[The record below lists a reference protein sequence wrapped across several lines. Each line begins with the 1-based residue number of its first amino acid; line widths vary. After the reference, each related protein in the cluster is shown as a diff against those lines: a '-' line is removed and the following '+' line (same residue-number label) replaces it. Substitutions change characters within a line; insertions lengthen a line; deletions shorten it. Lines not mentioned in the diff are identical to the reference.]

1 MDLDWQSCT
10 RLLQTITSN
19 LLIKQGKQLHLLL
32 LKRGMFPFPITLAN
46 CLLQMYFRCGYLD
59 DARKLFDEM
68 PQRNYFTW
76 NSMIEVYVRSRNEH
90 ESLRLF
96 YAMPGKNSFSWNMI
110 ISLFVRTGKL
120 NLARKFLDQMPV
132 KNGVAW
138 NSMIHGYAEN
148 GQSLQAL
155 SLFKDMKSQPCHL
168 DVYVLA
174 TVFGACADLL
184 ALKLGKAIHAFIV
197 VNGVKF
203 DPALGSSIVNMY
215 GKCGDLD
222 YASLVLHSLPYP
234 DDFSLSSLI
243 SAYSYNGRVT
253 DAKRIFHMKKNPC
266 VALWNSLMS
275 GHIVNNMALEALE
288 IYGEMRRHGTRENI
302 STIVSVLS
310 ACDCLGVID
319 YGTQM
324 HAHACK
330 FGMTHDLIVASVLV
344 DTYSKCGR
352 PQSACELFN
361 ELNTYD
367 TILLNSMITA
377 YCSCGRIKDAK
388 ELFQSIPSKTLI
400 SWNSMI
406 SGLSQNGY
414 STEALSCFHELNTKG
429 FRIDSFSLAS
439 VISACGTI
447 SSLEFGEQL
456 FARAI
461 VIGLESDKIVSTSVI
476 DLYCKCGLVDNGR
489 KIFSQVIHFDQA
501 FWNSML
507 MGYAT
512 NGYGIEALELFND
525 MRQSGLMPTAIT
537 FTAVLSACDHCG
549 LFEEGLKWFHS
560 MKHTYSIDPGI
571 EHYSCMVDLFSRVG
585 RVEEAINF
593 LTSMPFNADVSMWSS
608 VLRGCLARGDTNLG
622 KKVAEKI
629 SMIDPK
635 NADAHVQLSNIFAT
649 SGDWAGSE
657 QVRKLIIDERMQ
669 KIPGRSWVDARG
681 NPIGYVLG
689 ISKSTC
695 L

>member
-1 MDLDWQSCT
+1 MDLDLQSCA
-10 RLLQTITSN
+10 RLLQTINSN
-19 LLIKQGKQLHLLL
+19 VLIKQGKQLHPLF
-32 LKRGMFPFPITLAN
+32 LKRGMLPYSITLVN
-46 CLLQMYFRCGYLD
+46 RLLQMYCKCGYLD

-76 NSMIEVYVRSRNEH
+76 NSLIEGYAKSRNEQECLH
-90 ESLRLF
+90 LF
-96 YAMPGKNSFSWNMI
+96 NAMPCKNSFSWNMI
-110 ISLFVRTGKL
+110 ISLFVNQGKL
-120 NLARKFLDQMPV
+120 NLARKYLDDMPL

-148 GQSLQAL
+148 GQCLKAV
-155 SLFKDMKSQPCHL
+155 SLFKDMKSRSCHL

-174 TVFGACADLL
+174 TVFGACTDLL
-184 ALKLGKAIHAFIV
+184 ALKLGKIIHACIIV
-197 VNGVKF
+197 DGVKL
-203 DPALGSSIVNMY
+203 DPVLGSSIVNMY

-222 YASLVLHSLPYP
+222 YARLVLHSLPYP

-243 SAYSYNGRVT
+243 SAYSNSGRVNE
-253 DAKRIFHMKKNPC
+253 AKIVFSMKDNPC
-266 VALWNSLMS
+266 VALWNSLIS
-275 GHIVNNMALEALE
+275 GHIANNMAMEALV
-288 IYGEMRRHGTRENI
+288 IFGEMRRHGTREDI
-302 STIVSVLS
+302 STIASVLS
-310 ACDCLGVID
+310 ACDYLGVVD

-330 FGMTHDLIVASVLV
+330 FGVSHDLIVASVLV

-352 PQSACELFN
+352 PHSACELFS

-367 TILLNSMITA
+367 TILLNSMITV
-377 YCSCGRIKDAK
+377 YCACGRIKEAK
-388 ELFQSIPSKTLI
+388 EIFTSISSKTLI

-414 STEALSCFHELNTKG
+414 SSEALACFRELNTKG
-429 FRIDSFSLAS
+429 FRIDRFSLAS

-461 VIGLESDKIVSTSVI
+461 VIGLESDKIVSTSII
-476 DLYCKCGLVDNGR
+476 DLYCKCGLIDNGR
-489 KIFSQVIHFDQA
+489 KIFNHMVHFDQA
-501 FWNSML
+501 SWNSML

-525 MRQSGLMPTAIT
+525 MRKLGVMPTNIT

-549 LFEEGLKWFHS
+549 LLEEGLKWFHS
-560 MKHTYSIDPGI
+560 MKHTYLIDPGI

-585 RVEEAINF
+585 RLKEAINF
-593 LTSMPFNADVSMWSS
+593 LTHMPFDADISLWSS
-608 VLRGCLARGDTNLG
+608 ILRGCLAHGDAILG

-629 SMIDPK
+629 TTIDPK
-635 NADAHVQLSNIFAT
+635 NADAHVQLSSIFAT
-649 SGDWAGSE
+649 CGDWDGSE
-657 QVRKLIIDERMQ
+657 QVRKLIADEGMQ
-669 KIPGRSWVDARG
+669 KVPGRSWVD
-681 NPIGYVLG
+681 P
-689 ISKSTC
+689 
-695 L
+695 

>member
-1 MDLDWQSCT
+1 MDLDWQSCA

-32 LKRGMFPFPITLAN
+32 FKRGMLPSSITLTN
-46 CLLQMYFRCGYLD
+46 RLLQMYCKCGHLH

-76 NSMIEVYVRSRNEH
+76 NSMIEGYVKSRNGH
-90 ESLRLF
+90 EALRLF
-96 YAMPGKNSFSWNMI
+96 YAMPDKNSFSWNMI
-110 ISLFVRTGKL
+110 ISGFVNAGQL
-120 NLARKFLDQMPV
+120 DIARKFLDQMPL

-138 NSMIHGYAEN
+138 NAMIHGYARN
-148 GQSLQAL
+148 RQCLKVV
-155 SLFKDMKSQPCHL
+155 SLFKDMKSEPCDS

-174 TVFGACADLL
+174 TVVSACTDLS
-184 ALKLGKAIHAFIV
+184 ALKLGKIIHAFIV
-197 VNGVKF
+197 VYGVKF
-203 DPALGSSIVNMY
+203 DPVLGSSIVNMY

-222 YASLVLHSLPYP
+222 YASRVLHGLPYP

-243 SAYSYNGRVT
+243 SAYCNSGRVS
-253 DAKRIFHMKKNPC
+253 DAKRVFGMKDNPC
-266 VALWNSLMS
+266 VALWNSLIS
-275 GHIVNNMALEALE
+275 GYIVNNMAMEALV
-288 IYGEMRRHGTRENI
+288 IFGEMRRNGPREDI
-302 STIVSVLS
+302 STISSVLS
-310 ACDCLGVID
+310 ACDCLGVVD

-324 HAHACK
+324 HALACK
-330 FGMTHDLIVASVLV
+330 FGVTCDLIVASVLV

-352 PQSACELFN
+352 PHSACELFN
-361 ELNTYD
+361 ELD
-367 TILLNSMITA
+367 THDTVLLNSMITV
-377 YCSCGRIKDAK
+377 YCSCGRIEDAK
-388 ELFQSIPSKTLI
+388 ELFRSMPSKTLI

-414 STEALSCFHELNTKG
+414 STEALACFRELNTKG
-429 FRIDSFSLAS
+429 FGIDRFSLAS

-461 VIGLESDKIVSTSVI
+461 VIGLESDKIVSTSLI

-489 KIFSQVIHFDQA
+489 KLFSQMVHFDQA
-501 FWNSML
+501 SWNSML

-525 MRQSGLMPTAIT
+525 MRKLGVMPTNIT

-549 LFEEGLKWFHS
+549 LFEEGLKWFHL
-560 MKHTYSIDPGI
+560 MKHTYFIDPGL
-571 EHYSCMVDLFSRVG
+571 EHYSCMVDLLSRTG
-585 RVEEAINF
+585 RLEEAIN
-593 LTSMPFNADVSMWSS
+593 LVTYMPFDADVSMWSS
-608 VLRGCLARGDTNLG
+608 ILRGCLAHGGTILG

-629 SMIDPK
+629 IMLDPK
-635 NADAHVQLSNIFAT
+635 NADAHVQLSSIFAS
-649 SGDWAGSE
+649 SGDWSRSE

-669 KIPGRSWVDARG
+669 KVPGRSWVD
-681 NPIGYVLG
+681 P
-689 ISKSTC
+689 
-695 L
+695 